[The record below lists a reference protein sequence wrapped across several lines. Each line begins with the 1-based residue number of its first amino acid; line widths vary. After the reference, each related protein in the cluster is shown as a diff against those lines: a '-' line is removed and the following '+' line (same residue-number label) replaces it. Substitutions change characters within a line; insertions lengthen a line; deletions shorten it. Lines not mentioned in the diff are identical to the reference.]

1 MKKINLQS
9 LRNKIVK
16 AKEQY
21 NNKNYTLILALLDKY
36 PKIKSFTIN
45 NEEHYDDNNYYKEYS
60 IGCINGE
67 SFCITQSAL
76 DDFDSEWND
85 DPEEI
90 IGKLVL
96 IDLTFDDFSDF
107 TSNILG
113 WIDEDILLSFSDTYT
128 HLEITRELIQE
139 KLNKPK

>member
-1 MKKINLQS
+1 VTKRINLKS
-9 LRNKIVK
+9 IRNRILKT
-16 AKEQY
+16 KEKY
-21 NNKNYTLILALLDKY
+21 NNENYKLMIALLDKY

-67 SFCITQSAL
+67 SFGMTQSAL

-90 IGKLVL
+90 IGKLVI
-96 IDLTFDDFSDF
+96 IDMPFDDFSDF
-107 TSNILG
+107 ASNILG
-113 WIDEDILLSFSDTYT
+113 WVDEDILLSFSDSYA
-128 HLEITRELIQE
+128 HLEITKELIQE
-139 KLNKPK
+139 KLKK